1 MNNQEARKIIII
13 TDGDKVA
20 SRTVQEVAHQ
30 VGARCISRSAGNPT
44 PLTGEEIVNQIRLAK
59 NDPVLVMFDD
69 NGQGEYGD
77 GEKALEYVATH
88 PQIYVLGAIAVA
100 SNTEFVEGTH
110 IDLAIDAEGDIVQS
124 GVDKDGNV
132 EFSKELWIY
141 GDTVDILNQLSIPL
155 IIGVGDIGKMKGRDN
170 IRYGAPIT
178 KKAVEIILKRSGYH
192 DNRRGSSGP

>member
-20 SRTVQEVAHQ
+20 SRSVQEVAHQ

-69 NGQGEYGD
+69 NGQGKYGD

-132 EFSKELWIY
+132 EFSKELRIY

-170 IRYGAPIT
+170 IRHGAPIT